1 MRILYKA
8 PWVGLLGLMVGFMS
22 QPLGHTAYT
31 LLDVLAGAAVF
42 KVAFV
47 IGIGGFVLVWQ
58 GLKRPELPATVF
70 GFVGGW
76 LIWIGWFEFCFKFF
90 AGLYNVPPYL
100 VEPDVANGYA
110 AAPQANMLQATLTI
124 MLALFLLYGIFNLQ
138 TKCNF
143 MRWFHRNLHFSP
155 GTPTA
160 DNQRSFARI
169 TAMEVL
175 FVTWFCYLFW
185 LYVIYFGT
193 RGRGLL
199 VVQGLYFGWTAWA
212 LYLVYQCTKQIRM
225 AVALRYGTGA
235 GIVLWGSTEMP
246 AHFGAY
252 QEYWLRPFEYPL
264 FNIVAAL
271 LFLGGIVLIARRT
284 QPLQPSQGSNR

>member
-1 MRILYKA
+1 MRSIYKS
-8 PWVGLLGLMVGFMS
+8 PWVGLLGLLVGFMS

-31 LLDVLAGAAVF
+31 LLDTLAGAAVF
-42 KVAFV
+42 RVAFLV
-47 IGIGGFVLVWQ
+47 GIVGFVLVWQ
-58 GLKRPELPATVF
+58 GLKRAELPATVF

-90 AGLYNVPPYL
+90 AGLYNVAPYQ
-100 VEPDVANGYA
+100 VEPDVPNGYA

-138 TKCNF
+138 TKCNL

-155 GTPTA
+155 GTPTP
-160 DNQRSFARI
+160 DNKRSFSRI

-185 LYVIYFGT
+185 LYAIYFGT
-193 RGRGLL
+193 RGTGMLI
-199 VVQGLYFGWTAWA
+199 VQALYLGWTAWA
-212 LYLVYQCTKQIRM
+212 LYLIYKCTKQIRM
-225 AVALRYGTGA
+225 AAALRYGTGA
-235 GIVLWGSTEMP
+235 GIVLWGSAEMP

-252 QEYWLRPFEYPL
+252 KEYWLRPYEYPL
-264 FNIVAAL
+264 FNLVSATV
-271 LFLGGIVLIARRT
+271 FFGGIVLVARR
-284 QPLQPSQGSNR
+284 PLPSQAAEG